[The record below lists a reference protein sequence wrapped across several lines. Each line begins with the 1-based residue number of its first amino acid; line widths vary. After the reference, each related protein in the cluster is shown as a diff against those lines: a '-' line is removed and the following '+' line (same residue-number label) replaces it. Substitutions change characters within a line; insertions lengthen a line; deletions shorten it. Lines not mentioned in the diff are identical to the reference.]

1 MFQRRGKVAVGLV
14 KCFHRVQKLMG
25 SLAGQL
31 GGEIAQFRG
40 VVNIVLEHILQD
52 CHSLGIGCAAFGVEM
67 LVVVIVMMIM
77 IVAVAVVVLVGVSM
91 GMLVVVVAHE

>member
-31 GGEIAQFRG
+31 GGEIAQFRS
-40 VVNIVLEHILQD
+40 VVNIVLEHILQH

-67 LVVVIVMMIM
+67 LVMVIVMMIM
-77 IVAVAVVVLVGVSM
+77 IVAVVVLVGVSM

>member
-25 SLAGQL
+25 SLTGQL
-31 GGEIAQFRG
+31 GGEIAQFRS

-52 CHSLGIGCAAFGVEM
+52 CHGLGIGRAAFGVEM

-77 IVAVAVVVLVGVSM
+77 IVAVVVLVGVSM